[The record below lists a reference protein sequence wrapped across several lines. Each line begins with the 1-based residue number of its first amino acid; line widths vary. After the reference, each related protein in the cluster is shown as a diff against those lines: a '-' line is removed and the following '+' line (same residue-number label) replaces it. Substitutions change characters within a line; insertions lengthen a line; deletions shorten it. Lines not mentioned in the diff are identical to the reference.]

1 MNAAVQEF
9 SAGVRRNKEKLQWS
23 FISSKFSF
31 GKFLARSVLRNENLP
46 THSEKGKSTVNI
58 TPSAIKET
66 LTHLIHGDNEWQFG
80 FVQD

>member
-9 SAGVRRNKEKLQWS
+9 SAGVRRNKEKLQW
-23 FISSKFSF
+23 SKFSF

-46 THSEKGKSTVNI
+46 THSEKVKSTVNI

>member
-9 SAGVRRNKEKLQWS
+9 SAGVRRNKEKLQW
-23 FISSKFSF
+23 SKFSF

-58 TPSAIKET
+58 RPAIKET